1 MSDDHTSSTPTPAP
15 STSRLDAGLEAEIA
29 EALGGRSVDDL
40 MSVPNRAAAP
50 KSGGRQMRTGRV
62 VQVHGQ
68 DVFVE
73 FGPKS
78 QGVCPLAHFEDPPAL
93 GENFDFV
100 VERLDPFENMLILA
114 RPGQVTKAAFGD
126 VEVGQLVEARCTGMN
141 RGGLEMEFAHH
152 KAFMPAAHVDLRHIE
167 DISIFIGQKFPC
179 EIIELKKEKG
189 RMVLSRRKVLERDK
203 AEKREQLMAV
213 LEVGQQR
220 TATIVS
226 VQPYGAFADLGG
238 ADGLIPISELAHE
251 RLRHAKDAVKEGDVV
266 EVKVIRVEGSG
277 KSIKITLSRKAV
289 MADPVATAM
298 KDLQE
303 GATVTGRVTNLTEFG
318 AFVELAPGVEGLV
331 HISEITH
338 DRLPNPV
345 ATLRKD
351 EVVNVKIL
359 SIDEKKKRIAL
370 SIKALKDA
378 PARPEREHRGGGGG
392 GGGRGGRGR
401 EREEPMVE
409 RAADP
414 AMQKLLSRFG
424 AGSLKGGL
432 GSVPGDTKSGNK
444 VPK

>member
-1 MSDDHTSSTPTPAP
+1 MSDDHTPSTPSPAP

-40 MSVPNRAAAP
+40 ISAPARPAAP

-93 GENFDFV
+93 GESFDFV

-167 DISIFIGQKFPC
+167 DISVFIGQKFPC

-251 RLRHAKDAVKEGDVV
+251 RLRHAKDAVKEGDVA
-266 EVKVIRVEGSG
+266 EVKVIRVERQG
-277 KSIKITLSRKAV
+277 KDTKITLSRRAV

-303 GATVTGRVTNLTEFG
+303 GATVTGRVTNLAEFG
-318 AFVELAPGVEGLV
+318 AFIELAPGVEGLV

-338 DRLPNPV
+338 ERLPNPV

-351 EVVNVKIL
+351 EVVTVKIL

-370 SIKALKDA
+370 SIKALTDA
-378 PARPEREHRGGGGG
+378 PPRPEREDR

-401 EREEPMVE
+401 DREEPMVE

-414 AMQKLLSRFG
+414 SMAKLLLKFG
-424 AGSLKGGL
+424 GGSLKGGL

-444 VPK
+444 IPK

>member
-1 MSDDHTSSTPTPAP
+1 MSDDHTPSTPSPAP

-29 EALGGRSVDDL
+29 EALGGKSVDEL
-40 MSVPNRAAAP
+40 MSTPSRGAAP

-93 GENFDFV
+93 GESFDFV

-167 DISIFIGQKFPC
+167 DISVFIGQKFPC

-220 TATIVS
+220 SATIVS

-266 EVKVIRVEGSG
+266 EVKVIRVERQG
-277 KSIKITLSRKAV
+277 KDTKITLSRKAV

-303 GATVTGRVTNLTEFG
+303 GATVTGRVTNLAEFG

-338 DRLPNPV
+338 ERLPNPV

-351 EVVNVKIL
+351 EVVTVKIL

-378 PARPEREHRGGGGG
+378 PPRPEREDR

-401 EREEPMVE
+401 DREEPMVE

-414 AMQKLLSRFG
+414 AMQKLLSKFG
-424 AGSLKGGL
+424 GGSLKGGL
-432 GSVPGDTKSGNK
+432 GSVPGDTKAGNK
-444 VPK
+444 IPK

>member
-1 MSDDHTSSTPTPAP
+1 MSDDQTPSTPSPAP

-29 EALGGRSVDDL
+29 EALGGRSADEL
-40 MSVPNRAAAP
+40 MSAPSRGAAP

-78 QGVCPLAHFEDPPAL
+78 QGVCPIAHFEEPPAL
-93 GENFDFV
+93 GESFDFV

-167 DISIFIGQKFPC
+167 DISVFIGQKFPC

-220 TATIVS
+220 SATIVS

-266 EVKVIRVEGSG
+266 EVKVIRVERQG
-277 KSIKITLSRKAV
+277 KDTKITLSRKAV

-303 GATVTGRVTNLTEFG
+303 GATVTGRVTNLAEFG
-318 AFVELAPGVEGLV
+318 AFIELAPGVEGLV

-351 EVVNVKIL
+351 EVVTVKIL

-378 PARPEREHRGGGGG
+378 PARPEREDRG

-401 EREEPMVE
+401 DREEPMVE

-414 AMQKLLSRFG
+414 AMQKLLSKFG
-424 AGSLKGGL
+424 GGSLKGGL
-432 GSVPGDTKSGNK
+432 GSVPGDTKAGNK
-444 VPK
+444 IPK

>member
-1 MSDDHTSSTPTPAP
+1 
-15 STSRLDAGLEAEIA
+15 
-29 EALGGRSVDDL
+29 
-40 MSVPNRAAAP
+40 
-50 KSGGRQMRTGRV
+50 
-62 VQVHGQ
+62 
-68 DVFVE
+68 
-73 FGPKS
+73 
-78 QGVCPLAHFEDPPAL
+78 
-93 GENFDFV
+93 
-100 VERLDPFENMLILA
+100 
-114 RPGQVTKAAFGD
+114 
-126 VEVGQLVEARCTGMN
+126 
-141 RGGLEMEFAHH
+141 
-152 KAFMPAAHVDLRHIE
+152 
-167 DISIFIGQKFPC
+167 
-179 EIIELKKEKG
+179 
-189 RMVLSRRKVLERDK
+189 VLERDK

-220 TATIVS
+220 SATIVS

-266 EVKVIRVEGSG
+266 EVKVIRVERQG
-277 KSIKITLSRKAV
+277 KDTKITLSRKAV

-351 EVVNVKIL
+351 EVVTVKIL

-378 PARPEREHRGGGGG
+378 PPRPEREDR

-414 AMQKLLSRFG
+414 SMAKLLLKFG
-424 AGSLKGGL
+424 GGSLKGGL
-432 GSVPGDTKSGNK
+432 GSVPGDTKAGNK
-444 VPK
+444 IPK

>member
-1 MSDDHTSSTPTPAP
+1 MSDDHTPSTPSPTP
-15 STSRLDAGLEAEIA
+15 SNSRLDAGLEAEIA
-29 EALGGRSVDDL
+29 EALGGRSVDEL
-40 MSVPNRAAAP
+40 MSAPSRAAAP

-62 VQVHGQ
+62 IQVHGQ

-78 QGVCPLAHFEDPPAL
+78 QGVCPISHFEDPPAL
-93 GENFDFV
+93 GESFDFV

-126 VEVGQLVEARCTGMN
+126 VEVGQLIEARCTGMN
-141 RGGLEMEFAHH
+141 RGGLEMEYAHH

-167 DISIFIGQKFPC
+167 DISVFIGQKFPC

-251 RLRHAKDAVKEGDVV
+251 RLRHAKDAVKEDEVV
-266 EVKVIRVEGSG
+266 EVKVIRVERQG
-277 KSIKITLSRKAV
+277 KETKITLSRKAV

-298 KDLQE
+298 KDLQA
-303 GATVTGRVTNLTEFG
+303 GATVTGRVTNMAQFG
-318 AFVELAPGVEGLV
+318 VFVELAPGVEGLV

-351 EVVNVKIL
+351 EVVTVKIL

-378 PARPEREHRGGGGG
+378 PARPEREDR

-401 EREEPMVE
+401 DREEPMVE

-414 AMQKLLSRFG
+414 AMAKLLLRFG
-424 AGSLKGGL
+424 GGALKGGL
-432 GSVPGDTKSGNK
+432 GLVPGDTKAGNK
-444 VPK
+444 IPK

>member
-1 MSDDHTSSTPTPAP
+1 MSDDHTPSTPSPAP

-40 MSVPNRAAAP
+40 MSAPTRPAAP

-93 GENFDFV
+93 GESFDFV

-167 DISIFIGQKFPC
+167 DISVFIGQKFPC

-266 EVKVIRVEGSG
+266 EVKVIRVERQG
-277 KSIKITLSRKAV
+277 KDTKITLSRRAV

-303 GATVTGRVTNLTEFG
+303 GATVTGRVTNLAEFG
-318 AFVELAPGVEGLV
+318 AFIELAPGVEGLV

-338 DRLPNPV
+338 ERLPNPV

-351 EVVNVKIL
+351 EVVTVKIL

-370 SIKALKDA
+370 SIKALTDA
-378 PARPEREHRGGGGG
+378 PPRPEREDR

-401 EREEPMVE
+401 DREEPMVE

-414 AMQKLLSRFG
+414 SMAKLLLKFG
-424 AGSLKGGL
+424 GGSLKGGL

-444 VPK
+444 IPK

>member
-1 MSDDHTSSTPTPAP
+1 MSDDQTPSTPSPAH

-29 EALGGRSVDDL
+29 EALGGRSADEL
-40 MSVPNRAAAP
+40 MSAPSRGAAP

-78 QGVCPLAHFEDPPAL
+78 QGVCPIAHFEDPPAL
-93 GENFDFV
+93 GESFDFV

-167 DISIFIGQKFPC
+167 DISVFIGQKFAC

-266 EVKVIRVEGSG
+266 EVKVIRVERQG
-277 KSIKITLSRKAV
+277 KDTKITLSRKAV

-303 GATVTGRVTNLTEFG
+303 GATVTGRVTNLAEFG
-318 AFVELAPGVEGLV
+318 AFIELAPGVEGLV

-351 EVVNVKIL
+351 EVVTVKIL

-378 PARPEREHRGGGGG
+378 PARPEREDRGGG

-401 EREEPMVE
+401 DREEPMVE

-414 AMQKLLSRFG
+414 AMQKLLSKFG
-424 AGSLKGGL
+424 GGSLKGGL
-432 GSVPGDTKSGNK
+432 GFVPGDTKAGNK
-444 VPK
+444 IPK

>member
-1 MSDDHTSSTPTPAP
+1 P

-40 MSVPNRAAAP
+40 MSAPTRPAAP

-93 GENFDFV
+93 GESFDFV

-167 DISIFIGQKFPC
+167 DISVFIGQKFPC

-266 EVKVIRVEGSG
+266 EVKVIRVERQG
-277 KSIKITLSRKAV
+277 KDTKITLSRRAV

-303 GATVTGRVTNLTEFG
+303 GATVTGRVTNLAEFG
-318 AFVELAPGVEGLV
+318 AFIELAPGVEGLV

-338 DRLPNPV
+338 ERLPNPV

-351 EVVNVKIL
+351 EVVTVKIL

-370 SIKALKDA
+370 SIKALTDA
-378 PARPEREHRGGGGG
+378 PPRPEREDR

-401 EREEPMVE
+401 DREEPEV
-409 RAADP
+409 RRRVA
-414 AMQKLLSRFG
+414 QGRSGFG
-424 AGSLKGGL
+424 ARRHQVRQQDPQVK
-432 GSVPGDTKSGNK
+432 PA
-444 VPK
+444 

>member
-1 MSDDHTSSTPTPAP
+1 MSDDHTPSTPSPAP

-29 EALGGRSVDDL
+29 EALGGKSVDEL
-40 MSVPNRAAAP
+40 MSTPSRGAAP

-93 GENFDFV
+93 GESFDFV

-167 DISIFIGQKFPC
+167 DISVFIGQKFPC

-266 EVKVIRVEGSG
+266 EVKVIRVERQG
-277 KSIKITLSRKAV
+277 KDTKITLSRKAV

-303 GATVTGRVTNLTEFG
+303 GATVTGRVTNLAEFG

-338 DRLPNPV
+338 ERLPNPV

-351 EVVNVKIL
+351 EVVTVKIL

-378 PARPEREHRGGGGG
+378 PPRPEREDR

-401 EREEPMVE
+401 DREEPMVE

-414 AMQKLLSRFG
+414 AMQKLLSKFG
-424 AGSLKGGL
+424 GGSLKGGL
-432 GSVPGDTKSGNK
+432 GSVPGDTKAGNK
-444 VPK
+444 IPK